1 MSTLTENIERERL
14 LKLAQEYQ
22 EKGYEVLP
30 YPSREDLPEFL
41 KKYRYCP
48 DMIAYGEKESVVVE
62 IRSRAALKTS
72 LKQLQALAKEIE
84 ITPGWRFE
92 LVMTNPEDETYSS
105 KVERSLKQNEIES
118 QLQAV
123 SQLSSQHLESA
134 FLFCWSLVEAT
145 LRLLA
150 EQEFGILQRVD
161 RLYLIKQLATEGV
174 ISRTDYKLLMNAISL
189 RNAIAHGF
197 KTTQLS
203 QNSMSELIKMT
214 EQLLQT
220 LKTDSFVH

>member
-1 MSTLTENIERERL
+1 MSTLTIDIKREKL

-22 EKGYEVLP
+22 QKGYKVSLHP
-30 YPSREDLPEFL
+30 NLEDLPEFL

-48 DMIAYGEKESVVVE
+48 DMIAYRGEESVVVE
-62 IRSRAALKTS
+62 IKSRASLNTS
-72 LKQLQALAKEIE
+72 SDQLRALANEIE
-84 ITPGWRFE
+84 MNPSWRLE
-92 LVMTNPEDETYSS
+92 LVMINPKDETYSS
-105 KVERSLKQNEIES
+105 QVERSLKQNEIES

-145 LRLLA
+145 LRLVA
-150 EQEFGILQRVD
+150 EQEFGILQRFD
-161 RLYLIKQLATEGV
+161 PPYLIKQLATEGV
-174 ISRTDYKLLMNAISL
+174 ISRTEYQLLRNSYSL
-189 RNAIAHGF
+189 RSAIAHGF

-203 QNSMSELIKMT
+203 SNILNELIKMT

-220 LKTDSFVH
+220 LKTNPLVD

>member
-1 MSTLTENIERERL
+1 MSTLTIDIKREKL

-22 EKGYEVLP
+22 EKGYKVSIHPNL
-30 YPSREDLPEFL
+30 EDLPEFL

-48 DMIAYGEKESVVVE
+48 DLIAYGKEESVVVE
-62 IRSRAALKTS
+62 IKSRTS
-72 LKQLQALAKEIE
+72 LNTSSEQLRALANEIE
-84 ITPGWRFE
+84 IIPGWRLE
-92 LVMTNPEDETYSS
+92 LVMINPEEETYSS
-105 KVERSLKQNEIES
+105 NVERSLKQNEIES

-150 EQEFGILQRVD
+150 EKEFGILQRVD
-161 RLYLIKQLATEGV
+161 PLYLIKQLATEGV
-174 ISRTDYKLLMNAISL
+174 ISRSEYQLLMSAYSM
-189 RNAIAHGF
+189 RSAIAHGF

-203 QNSMSELIKMT
+203 SNILSELIKMT

-220 LKTDSFVH
+220 LKTNPLVD

>member
-1 MSTLTENIERERL
+1 MSTLTIDIKREKL

-22 EKGYEVLP
+22 EKGYKVSIHPNL
-30 YPSREDLPEFL
+30 EDLPEFL

-48 DMIAYGEKESVVVE
+48 DLIAYGKEESVVVE
-62 IRSRAALKTS
+62 IKSRASLNTS
-72 LKQLQALAKEIE
+72 SEQLRALANEIE
-84 ITPGWRFE
+84 IIPGWRLE
-92 LVMTNPEDETYSS
+92 LVMINPEDETYSS
-105 KVERSLKQNEIES
+105 NMERSLKQNEIES

-174 ISRTDYKLLMNAISL
+174 ISRTDYKLLMNALSL

-197 KTTQLS
+197 KTTELS
-203 QNSMSELIKMT
+203 STILSELIKVT

-220 LKTDSFVH
+220 LKINPLVD

>member
-1 MSTLTENIERERL
+1 MSTLTIDTKREQL

-22 EKGYEVLP
+22 EKGYKVSIHPNL
-30 YPSREDLPEFL
+30 EDLPEFL

-48 DMIAYGEKESVVVE
+48 DMIAYGGEESVVVE
-62 IRSRAALKTS
+62 IKSRASLNTS
-72 LKQLQALAKEIE
+72 SDQLRALANEIE
-84 ITPGWRFE
+84 IIPGWRLE
-92 LVMTNPEDETYSS
+92 LVMINPEDETYSS
-105 KVERSLKQNEIES
+105 NMERSLKQNEIES

-161 RLYLIKQLATEGV
+161 PLYLIKQLATEGV

-220 LKTDSFVH
+220 LKTDSLVH

>member
-1 MSTLTENIERERL
+1 
-14 LKLAQEYQ
+14 
-22 EKGYEVLP
+22 
-30 YPSREDLPEFL
+30 
-41 KKYRYCP
+41 
-48 DMIAYGEKESVVVE
+48 MIAYGGKESVVVE
-62 IRSRAALKTS
+62 IKSRASLNTS
-72 LKQLQALAKEIE
+72 SDQLRALANEIE
-84 ITPGWRFE
+84 MTPGWRLE
-92 LVMTNPEDETYSS
+92 LVMINPEDETYSS
-105 KVERSLKQNEIES
+105 NMERSLKQNEIES

-161 RLYLIKQLATEGV
+161 PLYLIKQLATEGV
-174 ISRTDYKLLMNAISL
+174 ISRTDYKLLMNALSL

-197 KTTQLS
+197 KATQLS
-203 QNSMSELIKMT
+203 QNSMSELIKIT
-214 EQLLQT
+214 EQLLQI

>member
-150 EQEFGILQRVD
+150 EKEFGILQRVD
-161 RLYLIKQLATEGV
+161 PLYLIKQLATEGV
-174 ISRTDYKLLMNAISL
+174 ISRTDYKLLMNALSL

-197 KTTQLS
+197 KTTELS
-203 QNSMSELIKMT
+203 STILSELIKVT

-220 LKTDSFVH
+220 LKINPLVD

>member
-174 ISRTDYKLLMNAISL
+174 ISRTDYKLLMNALSL

-197 KTTQLS
+197 KTTELS
-203 QNSMSELIKMT
+203 STILSELIKVT

-220 LKTDSFVH
+220 LKINPLVD

>member
-1 MSTLTENIERERL
+1 MSTLTIDIKREKL

-22 EKGYEVLP
+22 QKGYKVSLHP
-30 YPSREDLPEFL
+30 NLEDLPEFL

-48 DMIAYGEKESVVVE
+48 DMIAYGGEESVVLD
-62 IRSRAALKTS
+62 IKSRASLNTS
-72 LKQLQALAKEIE
+72 SDQLRALANEIE
-84 ITPGWRFE
+84 ITPGWRLE
-92 LVMTNPEDETYSS
+92 LVMINPKDETYSS
-105 KVERSLKQNEIES
+105 QVERSLKQNEIES

-145 LRLLA
+145 LRLVA
-150 EQEFGILQRVD
+150 GQEFDVLQRVD
-161 RLYLIKQLATEGV
+161 PLYLIKQLATEGV
-174 ISRTDYKLLMNAISL
+174 ISRSEYQLLMSAYSM
-189 RNAIAHGF
+189 RSAIAHGF

-203 QNSMSELIKMT
+203 SNILSELIKMT

-220 LKTDSFVH
+220 LKTNPLVD

>member
-150 EQEFGILQRVD
+150 EKEFGILQRVD
-161 RLYLIKQLATEGV
+161 PLYLIKQLATEGV

>member
-1 MSTLTENIERERL
+1 MSTLTVNIERERL

-22 EKGYEVLP
+22 EKGYEVSLHP
-30 YPSREDLPEFL
+30 NFDELPEFL
-41 KKYRYCP
+41 RAYRYRP
-48 DMIAYGEKESVVVE
+48 DMIVRRGEESVIIEVKS
-62 IRSRAALKTS
+62 RSS
-72 LKQLQALAKEIE
+72 LNISSEQLRTYAKAIE
-84 ITPGWRFE
+84 KMPGWRLEF
-92 LVMTNPEDETYSS
+92 VMINPEEETYSS
-105 KVERSLKQNEIES
+105 NVERSLKQNEIES
-118 QLQAV
+118 QLQTIN
-123 SQLSSQHLESA
+123 QLSSQHLESA

-145 LRLLA
+145 LRLVT

-161 RLYLIKQLATEGV
+161 PLYLIKQLATEGV
-174 ISRTDYKLLMNAISL
+174 ISRTDYKLLMNALSL

-203 QNSMSELIKMT
+203 QNAMAELIKIT